1 MKLNNETKIGI
12 MVVVVFVILALFTVG
27 AGNFNLA
34 RGGYNL
40 KVQFNDING
49 VNLNSPVMFNGL
61 EVGVVEDI
69 AIKDVDN
76 QTRIELTLWVNDKA
90 MVREGSKAYVK
101 NLGLMGEK
109 FIGLTSGDVQ
119 GGVLPSGSLIIGED
133 PPSFDELVSKGH
145 GIAVEMEGITKNL
158 NERLELNKENID
170 KILAQLNS
178 LTGHLSS
185 LTQSVDERLQNNDE
199 HIDQIIANLNET
211 SVNIK
216 ELTQDL
222 KINPWKLLHK

>member
-12 MVVVVFVILALFTVG
+12 MVAAVLVILAFFTLRS
-27 AGNFNLA
+27 GNFNLSQ
-34 RGGYNL
+34 GGYNL

-61 EVGVVEDI
+61 EVGIVEDI

-76 QTRIELTLWVNDKA
+76 KTRIELTLWIGDKA
-90 MVREGSKAYVK
+90 RVREGSKAYVK

-109 FIGLTSGDVQ
+109 YVGLTSGDVQ
-119 GGVLPSGSLIIGED
+119 GEFLPSGALIIGED
-133 PPSFDELVSKGH
+133 PPSFEQLVAKGH

-170 KILAQLNS
+170 KILSQLNS
-178 LTGHLSS
+178 LTDHLSS
-185 LTQSVDERLQNNDE
+185 LTQSADERLRNNEE
-199 HIDQIIANLNET
+199 HIDQIIGNLNET